1 MNSQNSYKSVKK
13 GEMDLCE
20 SEVVSYISMQG
31 SQLLQD
37 TVIVKEIAQDNYDF
51 DPFQHNSP
59 MKKSKEKKIAGLSF
73 LKMRNS

>member
-1 MNSQNSYKSVKK
+1 MLPPSENYKMKLMNSQNSYKSVKK

-37 TVIVKEIAQDNYDF
+37 TVIVKEIA
-51 DPFQHNSP
+51 
-59 MKKSKEKKIAGLSF
+59 
-73 LKMRNS
+73 